1 MVWRRLLVRGDS
13 TVADLHYTL
22 QIAMGWT
29 DTHLHRFRIHGK
41 DYGVAH
47 PGGILFADDPG
58 QVRLADFGF
67 RPREHFF
74 YEYDFGDFWEHDIRV
89 ERILEV
95 DPKLDY
101 PLCVAGHRKGPPEGC
116 GGPRGLFECA
126 RQAPG
131 ALRREMMDVVE
142 AIEARDLEAIRNG
155 MEQLESLRPWL
166 DMDRFDRRKV
176 NRRLGQYA
184 RGEREELF
192 ALVLD

>member
-1 MVWRRLLVRGDS
+1 MIWRRLLVRGDS

-22 QIAMGWT
+22 QIAMCWT

-41 DYGVAH
+41 DHGVAH
-47 PGGILFADDPG
+47 PGGIFFADDPER
-58 QVRLADFGF
+58 VRLAEFGF
-67 RPREHFF
+67 RSREHFF
-74 YEYDFGDFWEHDIRV
+74 YEYDFGDFWEHEIRV

-95 DPKLDY
+95 DPNLAY
-101 PLCVAGHRKGPPEGC
+101 PLCIAGNRAGPPEGC
-116 GGPRGLFECA
+116 GGPRGFFELA

-131 ALRREMMDVVE
+131 ALRREMMELAE
-142 AIEARDLEAIRNG
+142 ALETRDLEAIRDG
-155 MEQLESLRPWL
+155 MERLESLRPWL
-166 DMDRFDRRKV
+166 ALDRFDRRDV